1 MPKFYNE
8 EKLKELLLENRVP
21 ITDAVKRGEF
31 YRQYFDW
38 NTIFAEYESG
48 LSLKDLCKKYNL
60 SYDVV
65 RKNLYRMGA
74 TFRKFTFQ
82 GTSAYKIYEDLFFP
96 KITPIGAYILGWIYS
111 DGCIPDSFQFVDIT
125 LSNTDKEHLE
135 YLASLF
141 TDKPVKKTHYG
152 QTIRVH
158 GKEFFEKLS
167 KDYNIQPRK
176 SHKNFEIPIELFD
189 DECIP
194 YLVLGLF
201 EGDGSISGEHLGA
214 SMLLTERT
222 WDRLQW
228 KLPLEDLVKY
238 RTMNNYG
245 LIQLY
250 FNGKNYFSVLGYMYG
265 GSTKVKPLERKF
277 KRFLIQLERSKNG
290 VTSPFRNLAVNTWDS
305 LSSQRDIESRIY
317 ENI

>member
-74 TFRKFTFQ
+74 T
-82 GTSAYKIYEDLFFP
+82 
-96 KITPIGAYILGWIYS
+96 
-111 DGCIPDSFQFVDIT
+111 
-125 LSNTDKEHLE
+125 
-135 YLASLF
+135 
-141 TDKPVKKTHYG
+141 
-152 QTIRVH
+152 
-158 GKEFFEKLS
+158 
-167 KDYNIQPRK
+167 
-176 SHKNFEIPIELFD
+176 
-189 DECIP
+189 
-194 YLVLGLF
+194 
-201 EGDGSISGEHLGA
+201 
-214 SMLLTERT
+214 
-222 WDRLQW
+222 
-228 KLPLEDLVKY
+228 
-238 RTMNNYG
+238 
-245 LIQLY
+245 
-250 FNGKNYFSVLGYMYG
+250 
-265 GSTKVKPLERKF
+265 KVKPLERKV